1 MASHGEVVIAVVLI
15 LSHQVLMK
23 PTEVEKENKAV
34 TNLEKELESQKPTI
48 TKSSENSE
56 DNDDGEWGNA
66 AKGIDVGNV
75 IRDVLL
81 TLRDHPEIVRKL
93 IADEERNLAEQV
105 LSSEHDTVL
114 SDKDDIVLPRD
125 FQLPPPQLQQAPKRV
140 VKKMGSYNGK
150 IIISL
155 TSQMNKRQKENP
167 EETIDMTFPV
177 EGGSFEADDNINQD
191 SDEMKL
197 IKDIDDTEQLKE
209 GGSNQITYSDL
220 KRSHDSSK
228 EEEDSKSDE
237 SNASEELTKAEYWK
251 IYKNNGNQRHKP
263 KQYTSR
269 HWKEHK
275 EINSDEKSH
284 ENSKEADFWK
294 NHKANN
300 EKQKDDPSKG
310 KFWKKYGKQKD
321 SGSNSES
328 LEDKDNVDGPELGD
342 TDSNDRSSKD
352 KSGSS
357 RSSDSKAS
365 DENEDEL
372 YKLTKEEKHRSV
384 M

>member
-34 TNLEKELESQKPTI
+34 TNLEKELESQKPKI

-56 DNDDGEWGNA
+56 DNDDEEWGNA

-93 IADEERNLAEQV
+93 IADEERSLAKQV

-140 VKKMGSYNGK
+140 VKKMGSYNE
-150 IIISL
+150 
-155 TSQMNKRQKENP
+155 MNKRQKENP

-177 EGGSFEADDNINQD
+177 EGGSFEADHNINQD

-228 EEEDSKSDE
+228 EDEDSKSDE
-237 SNASEELTKAEYWK
+237 SHASEELSKAEYWK
-251 IYKNNGNQRHKP
+251 TYKNNGNQRHKP
-263 KQYTSR
+263 RQHKSR
-269 HWKEHK
+269 NWKEHK
-275 EINSDEKSH
+275 EMNSDESSDKI
-284 ENSKEADFWK
+284 SKEAEVWK
-294 NHKANN
+294 KHKANN
-300 EKQKDDPSKG
+300 EKQETDQSKG
-310 KFWKKYGKQKD
+310 EFWKNYGKHKD

-328 LEDKDNVDGPELGD
+328 SEDKDNVDSPELSD
-342 TDSNDRSSKD
+342 TDSNDRSSKG
-352 KSGSS
+352 KSGS
-357 RSSDSKAS
+357 RSSDSIDS
-365 DENEDEL
+365 DENENEL